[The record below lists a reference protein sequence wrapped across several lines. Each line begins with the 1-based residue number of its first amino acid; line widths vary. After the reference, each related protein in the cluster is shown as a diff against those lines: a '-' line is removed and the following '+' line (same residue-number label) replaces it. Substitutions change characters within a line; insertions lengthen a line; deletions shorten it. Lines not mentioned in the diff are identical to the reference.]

1 MEVRSSETL
10 DSVFIDAKKK
20 KKKKNEAAATRG
32 ERQVWGKV
40 SYVWSHSR

>member
-10 DSVFIDAKKK
+10 DSVFIDAK

-40 SYVWSHSR
+40 SYLWSHSR